1 MPFDCRKLITL
12 KGGIALTALKRFVKS
27 LFYVPKYAKV
37 TDKSLS
43 RMIISSVLGIMLC
56 GVCLAGLSWAWFSSS
71 VTGATDNIITA
82 DFTAEVTFSQNGVAF
97 EPLTENGGY
106 TLTGGIYTVT
116 VSAGGSASTGY
127 CKVKLELTGGAVN
140 TYHTIQLYP
149 AGGDG
154 KPQSVEFTVNASD
167 GAFLAISPQWGTFAN
182 SQNESLISGAP
193 DGLNTIPATLTATDF
208 NIDLAEDLPENTAE
222 TDATETP
229 TDAEQSYTV
238 QNGDTLY
245 DIAVQYGTTVAAL
258 SAYNNITNPAL
269 IEAGTTLKIP
279 PAGYTVPETTAA
291 QQTPDSA
298 ATETPATET
307 PVAETPATG
316 TPVAETPASETP
328 VAETPAAETQTDQI
342 PDQSSSETPSTPT
355 SPEL

>member
-1 MPFDCRKLITL
+1 M
-12 KGGIALTALKRFVKS
+12 TAVKRFIKS

-43 RMIISSVLGIMLC
+43 RMILSSVLGILLC
-56 GVCLAGLSWAWFSSS
+56 GVCLAGLSWAWFTNS
-71 VTGATDNIITA
+71 VTSTANNITAA
-82 DFTAEVTFSQNGVAF
+82 DFTADVTFTQNGVAVV
-97 EPLTENGGY
+97 PQTENGSY
-106 TLTGGIYTVT
+106 KLTDGIYTVT
-116 VSAGGSASTGY
+116 VRAGGSASTGY
-127 CKVKLELTGGAVN
+127 CKVKLELTGGDVN
-140 TYHTIQLYP
+140 NYHTIQLYP

-154 KPQSVEFTVNASD
+154 KPQAVEFTVNASG

-193 DGLNTIPATLTATDF
+193 DGLNTIPATLTAIDF
-208 NIDLAEDLPENTAE
+208 NIDLAEDLPENTA
-222 TDATETP
+222 DSDVAETP

-298 ATETPATET
+298 AAEP
-307 PVAETPATG
+307 PVAETPATE
-316 TPVAETPASETP
+316 PSVPETPTQTEPSTSETQP
-328 VAETPAAETQTDQI
+328 NQTHSESPSESPIETP
-342 PDQSSSETPSTPT
+342 TPPASNAPTP
-355 SPEL
+355 PEL